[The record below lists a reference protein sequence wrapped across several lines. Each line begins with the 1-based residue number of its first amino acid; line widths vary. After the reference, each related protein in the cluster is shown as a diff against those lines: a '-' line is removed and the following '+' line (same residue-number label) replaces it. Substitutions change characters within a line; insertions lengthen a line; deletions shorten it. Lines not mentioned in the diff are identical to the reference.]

1 MAFIDDTGLFA
12 YHMKAIRS
20 IWAQRKQLRSAFP
33 WISIA
38 VPTYGLGLGL
48 GLSGLRLFAIYGSF
62 IVFPSGLRLKFRY
75 RSFGD
80 TVYVQVVPIM
90 IVLSAMALLGVSRPH
105 AMLAQ
110 LKLAI
115 RWRDGDHCTS
125 GHRLRR

>member
-1 MAFIDDTGLFA
+1 M
-12 YHMKAIRS
+12 
-20 IWAQRKQLRSAFP
+20 
-33 WISIA
+33 
-38 VPTYGLGLGL
+38 YGLGS

-62 IVFPSGLRLKFRY
+62 IVLPSGRGLKFRCS
-75 RSFGD
+75 SFGD
-80 TVYVQVVPIM
+80 TVYGQVVPIM

-115 RWRDGDHCTS
+115 YWRDGDHCTY